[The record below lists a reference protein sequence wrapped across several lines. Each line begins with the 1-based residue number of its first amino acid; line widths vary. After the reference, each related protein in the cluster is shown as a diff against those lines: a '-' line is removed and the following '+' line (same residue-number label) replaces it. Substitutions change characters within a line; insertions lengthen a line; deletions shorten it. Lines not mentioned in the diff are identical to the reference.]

1 MCYKDKDKELY
12 LYSAFL
18 RGQSAVQQQ
27 EPTLYKIA
35 EMQVKSQKSSKA
47 YRQGGQD
54 RNKWNNRV
62 KQYRTTA
69 RPETVQGADK
79 AAWGQYKTENRLRTP
94 KQRQKG
100 GGARSQLR
108 NPKATPAAPRHGPPH
123 RLKQSQRPNRV

>member
-1 MCYKDKDKELY
+1 M
-12 LYSAFL
+12 
-18 RGQSAVQQQ
+18 
-27 EPTLYKIA
+27 YKIA

-47 YRQGGQD
+47 HRQGGQD

-94 KQRQKG
+94 SKDKKAKRG
-100 GGARSQLR
+100 RSQESAEE
-108 NPKATPAAPRHGPPH
+108 PKGHSSSTPPWTATQAQTKPAASQPPPH
-123 RLKQSQRPNRV
+123 PTPPH